1 MKLIAC
7 LFFLLLTVSSTLFA
21 RHIKGGE
28 VYYEYRGTDAN
39 GNDRFYITARLFLDC
54 SATASQI
61 DQNVFLG
68 IYRNSDNRAVTG
80 SPFSLEQIS
89 FQEIRLSAPS
99 PCIVNPSLVC
109 YKIYKYGR
117 EITLPKDPLG
127 YTALFQRCCRIDNIR
142 NLSPN
147 ISVGAS
153 YTCEIHG
160 SNNLNTG
167 EVNSNPQFLVKDTV
181 LICEKRRFSL
191 DFGATDPDSDSL
203 SYEFCDAYDGGSSGT
218 PVVER
223 PPAPNTINF
232 LSYAAGF
239 SGSQPLG
246 NDVTINPVSGLIS
259 GVAPAGGDYVVC
271 VCITEWR
278 HGKPISK
285 HRKDFNVKVDANCD
299 FAAADLNPQYITC
312 DGYDFSFQNE
322 APFSSLIHTYYWD
335 FGLANRTDDTSTQ
348 AKPTFVYPDTGVY
361 TVRLIINKGEE
372 CSDSAVTQLKVY
384 PGFNPAIAFS
394 GSCRFNPFQFTDAS
408 TLRYGQ
414 VVKWSW
420 NFGDETTAADSSNDR
435 NPQWKY
441 STTGYKNIR
450 LTVES
455 SKGCIATVSR
465 DSLEVRDKPIVL
477 LPFRDTLICSIDTL
491 ALSASGGFSYSW
503 QPNQSIIN
511 ANTANPLVFPKS
523 TTSYQVTVSD
533 NGCTDTASLRVRVV
547 DFVTLN
553 VADTTICLTDSV
565 TLHPNSNGLRYQWT
579 SNVPGTLSRATTKN
593 PLVRPQ
599 ATTTYHVLAAIGKC
613 SAERD
618 LTVVA
623 IPYPGADAGED
634 TIICYGDGVQLNAAI
649 TGSSFNWSPA
659 NTLNNPAVLNP
670 VASPRRSTN
679 YILSVYDTRGCPKP
693 KQDTVTVVVRP
704 PIIADAGRDTAVV
717 AGQPLRLA
725 AKGAELFAWSP
736 ATGLNSTTIASP
748 TATLYDNITYAV
760 KVSTAEGCF
769 STDTVSV
776 KVFKTAPNIFVPTAF
791 TPDKS
796 TNNRFKP
803 IPVGIATIDLFQV
816 FNRWGQ
822 LLYSNPNTELGWDGR
837 FAGKAQDAGAYVWV
851 VKGKDYTGKVVFRKG
866 TMLLI
871 R

>member
-1 MKLIAC
+1 MKQFAC
-7 LFFLLLTVSSTLFA
+7 IFFLLFMGSQSFA

-80 SPFSLEQIS
+80 SPFTLDRTS
-89 FQEIRLSAPS
+89 FEEIRLSAPS

-117 EITLPKDPLG
+117 EVTLPKDPQG

-147 ISVGAS
+147 VSVGAS

-160 SNNLNTG
+160 YNSLQPGDINN
-167 EVNSNPQFLVKDTV
+167 NPQFLVKDTV

-191 DFGATDPDSDSL
+191 DFGAVDADGDSL

-218 PVVER
+218 PIVEK
-223 PPAPNTINF
+223 PPAPNTVSF
-232 LSYAAGF
+232 VTYAAGF

-246 NDVTINPVSGLIS
+246 PEVSINPVSGLIS
-259 GVAPAGGDYVVC
+259 GVAPAGGDYVVS

-278 HGKPISK
+278 RGKRISK
-285 HRKDFNVKVDANCD
+285 HRKDFNMKVDANCD
-299 FAAADLNPQYITC
+299 FAAADLNPSYITC
-312 DGYDFSFQNE
+312 DGYDFAFRNE
-322 APFSSLIHTYYWD
+322 APFSSLIHTYSWD
-335 FGLANRTDDTSTQ
+335 FGLTGRTDDTSSL
-348 AKPTFVYPDTGVY
+348 AKPVFVYPDTGVY

-372 CSDSAVTQLKVY
+372 CSDTAITQLKVY
-384 PGFNPAIAFS
+384 PGFRPAIAVN
-394 GSCRFNPFQFTDAS
+394 GSCRFNPFQFSDAS

-414 VVKWSW
+414 VIKWRW
-420 NFGDETTAADSSNDR
+420 DFGDETSTADSAITR

-441 STTGYKNIR
+441 STTGYKNVK

-455 SKGCIATVSR
+455 SLGCIATVSK
-465 DSLEVRDKPIVL
+465 DSVEVKDKPVVV
-477 LPFRDTLICSIDTL
+477 LPFRDTLICSVDTL
-491 ALSASGGFSYSW
+491 ALSASGGLSYSW
-503 QPNQSIIN
+503 LPNQSIVN

-523 TTSYQVTVSD
+523 TTSYLVTVSD

-547 DFVTLN
+547 DFVTLSI
-553 VADTTICLTDSV
+553 ADTSICLTDSIV
-565 TLHPNSNGLRYQWT
+565 LRPSSNGLLYQWT
-579 SNVPGTLSRATTKN
+579 SNAPGTLSRSATKN
-593 PLVRPQ
+593 PLIKPLG
-599 ATTTYHVLAAIGKC
+599 TTTYHVASYIGKC
-613 SAERD
+613 VAERD
-618 LTVVA
+618 VTVVA
-623 IPYPGADAGED
+623 IPYPAANAGKD
-634 TIICYGDGVQLNAAI
+634 TVICYGDGIQLNGVV

-659 NTLNNPAVLNP
+659 NTLSNPAILAP
-670 VASPRRSTN
+670 IASPRRSTS

-693 KQDTVTVVVRP
+693 KQDTVVVTVRQPV
-704 PIIADAGRDTAVV
+704 IASAGRDTAVV
-717 AGQPLRLA
+717 AGQPLKLTA
-725 AKGAELFAWSP
+725 SGAELFTWLP

-748 TATLYDNITYAV
+748 VAILYDNITYTV
-760 KVSTAEGCF
+760 KVYTIEGCF
-769 STDTVSV
+769 NYDTVSV
-776 KVFKTAPNIFVPTAF
+776 KVYKTSPDIFVPTAF
-791 TPDKS
+791 TPDKA

-816 FNRWGQ
+816 YNRWGQ
-822 LLYSNPNTELGWDGR
+822 LLYSNTNPETGWDGS
-837 FAGKAQDAGAYVWV
+837 FAGKAQNAGAYVWM

-866 TMLLI
+866 TMVLI